1 MALSAYARFW
11 FFFYSNEHLIRFPQK
26 ISHEIAA
33 KTPEQIRSW
42 VHFLQKCCLSFGVLQ
57 SCTPYWVYKNATNA
71 TASWMFSW
79 KISINFQGIC
89 FAGHIWGLL
98 LVILILASRVIGQLK
113 TRASRTVF
121 ISRWRNQI
129 PWRLNRASCRS
140 NRTPPLVK
148 NATRGVF
155 TTAWKWRKTA
165 NIWRKKWKEMTT
177 FILCK
182 ICIYI
187 NFIFLKVVDKV

>member
-1 MALSAYARFW
+1 ML
-11 FFFYSNEHLIRFPQK
+11 PQLW
-26 ISHEIAA
+26 I
-33 KTPEQIRSW
+33 
-42 VHFLQKCCLSFGVLQ
+42 LQNF
-57 SCTPYWVYKNATNA
+57 TPYWVYKNAANA
-71 TASWMFSW
+71 TTWMFSW
-79 KISINFQGIC
+79 KISVNFQSTC

-98 LVILILASRVIGQLK
+98 LVILILASRVIGQIK

-165 NIWRKKWKEMTT
+165 NIWRKKWKEMKT